1 MNDTQYNLNFN
12 KLCSKL
18 QLGELISSPKPISGG
33 LLHRMY
39 SIETTQAN
47 YAVKALNPQIMIRPS
62 AVQNYM
68 DSEKI
73 ANVAAE
79 HIHAQPAKRLKGASM
94 HNIDNQFYLIFDW
107 IEGQCLEQD
116 EVTINNSSLMGTILA
131 DIHKTDFRQL
141 ELDSSQVTNPKTIDW
156 MFYLNKGKK
165 ENIEWIDILDSNIDK
180 LYEWSTK
187 AKKSSSMLAS
197 DKVISHRD
205 LEPKNVMWKQGI
217 PIIIDWESAGYINP
231 MHDLVET
238 AVYWSVGSTGSIN
251 KEKFLAFIAGYEKR
265 VGSLTANWEVV
276 LDHGFAGKLDWLEYS
291 LKRSLWIECTDIEE
305 QLVGTSQVIYTLE
318 ALKQYENMIS
328 EMKNWLNT

>member
-1 MNDTQYNLNFN
+1 MNDTQYNLNFE
-12 KLCSKL
+12 KLCSEL
-18 QLGELISSPKPISGG
+18 QLGELISLPKPITGG

-39 SIETTQAN
+39 AIETTHAN
-47 YAVKALNPQIMIRPS
+47 YAVKALNPQIMIRPA

-79 HIHAQPAKRLKGASM
+79 HIHAQPAKKLNGASM
-94 HNIDNQFYLIFDW
+94 HNIENQFYLVFDW
-107 IEGQCLEQD
+107 IEGQRLEQD

-141 ELDSSQVTNPKTIDW
+141 ELDRSQVTNPKKIDW
-156 MFYLNKGKK
+156 VFYLNKGKK
-165 ENIEWIDILDSNIDK
+165 ENMEWIDILDSNIDK

-187 AKKSSSMLAS
+187 AKKSFSMLAS

-205 LEPKNVMWKQGI
+205 LEPKNVMWRQGI
-217 PIIIDWESAGYINP
+217 PIVIDWESAGYINP

-238 AVYWSVGSTGSIN
+238 AVYWSVDSSGNIN
-251 KEKFLAFIAGYEKR
+251 KEKFLAFIGGYKKR

-276 LDHGFAGKLDWLEYS
+276 LNHGFAGKLDWLEYS

-305 QLVGTSQVIYTLE
+305 QLVGTSQVICTLE
-318 ALKQYENMIS
+318 ALEQYENMIS
-328 EMKNWLNT
+328 EMKNWLNS